1 MDTLMTLK
9 GVVEENKVKYGPDM
23 TVSLEKSILSMG
35 QKAKKNKTHQLADS
49 NIMPWTQI
57 YFAVA
62 KEEADRLFEDV
73 LKRKDEADRTRNAL
87 GILQRFRFLFH
98 LPSSLDKNIQKAD
111 YDLVIND
118 YARAKALFGNTEVQV
133 IICLEAWMS
142 FITEVVHIPSF
153 NTDIPKSASGSRTAY
168 T

>member
-1 MDTLMTLK
+1 M
-9 GVVEENKVKYGPDM
+9 
-23 TVSLEKSILSMG
+23 
-35 QKAKKNKTHQLADS
+35 
-49 NIMPWTQI
+49 
-57 YFAVA
+57 A

-98 LPSSLDKNIQKAD
+98 LPSSLDKNIQKSD

-133 IICLEAWMS
+133 IVWLEAWS
-142 FITEVVHIPSF
+142 FIITEVVHLHPLNS
-153 NTDIPKSASGSRTAY
+153 DIPKSAPGSRTAY